1 MVLCTYVISPVA
13 RPGPTLPYQ
22 AVQLCYSSK
31 QETEMINTE
40 HLYEYSVLQYLG
52 YYPEYRSFRI
62 INSNN

>member
-40 HLYEYSVLQYLG
+40 HLYEYSIQGVTISWVLSG
-52 YYPEYRSFRI
+52 IMI
-62 INSNN
+62 IQDN